1 MPRIT
6 PIYTKYPFIEYSPIV
21 ENASNNIYGSVDVPI
36 DIDGTDNV
44 RIRKGAF
51 SITFKE
57 TYNNPPSSEQE
68 ALTFAL
74 EYDNELFLERKTFL
88 KLEFTQFQAT
98 NVNPTDGFLGTIYDI
113 RQGKNYTIAFAYGGS
128 NSRINIDSTIASYQ
142 SLFSGFLYPFDFENC
157 LSYDSDNDRLVFSVK
172 PILDNGGNVIDIN
185 SIFKGIYTFA

>member
-21 ENASNNIYGSVDVPI
+21 EDTNNDIYGSVNVPI
-36 DIDGTDNV
+36 DADGTDNV

-74 EYDNELFLERKTFL
+74 DYNNELFLEEKRFL

-98 NVNPTDGFLGTIYDI
+98 NVNPNSGFSTNYRI
-113 RQGKNYTIAFAYGGS
+113 RQGKNYTITFAYGGS
-128 NSRINIDSTIASYQ
+128 NNRVNVDSTVASYQ
-142 SLFSGFLYPFDFENC
+142 SNYSNFLYPFDFENC
-157 LSYDSDNDRLVFSVK
+157 LTYDSTNDRLVFSVK
-172 PILDNGGNVIDIN
+172 PILDNNGGVIDVN
-185 SIFKGIYTFA
+185 SIFKGVYTLA